1 MAKKSKIKSNY
12 EIYQSIR
19 RDWGGINPV
28 TRIKESNKIYSRQKS
43 KKISDDFFEDY
54 YDEEYL
60 ENEDKNLNF

>member
-1 MAKKSKIKSNY
+1 MAKKTKIKSNY

-28 TRIKESNKIYSRQKS
+28 TRIKESNKIYSRQKN

-60 ENEDKNLNF
+60 ENEDENLNF